1 MTHALLPGGAESIN
15 LPGVVE
21 GRSRTVVSWA
31 VGVATAP
38 RAEPTLARTLDSLAA
53 AGWEHP
59 RLFVEPGS
67 EIPPRFADLP
77 RSDRDEPLG
86 AFANWYLA
94 LAELVMRSPR
104 AEAYFMVQDD
114 VVFARGV
121 RPFLERA
128 LWPAA
133 NCGAVSIYCP
143 SNYAVDRPAGFHLE
157 DRGWGTWAAQAL
169 LFSNPSARSLLAS
182 CELVNHRH
190 HGPRDGSR
198 NIDCVVGH
206 WCRQAGRPFYVYTP
220 SLAQHIGETSTL
232 YASATTSGRRS
243 ATTFIGEDT
252 YPSGSGA
259 PPVRESH
266 PRGTGV
272 PPVKA
277 LPTT

>member
-143 SNYAVDRPAGFHLE
+143 SNYAVDRPAGFH
-157 DRGWGTWAAQAL
+157 
-169 LFSNPSARSLLAS
+169 
-182 CELVNHRH
+182 
-190 HGPRDGSR
+190 
-198 NIDCVVGH
+198 
-206 WCRQAGRPFYVYTP
+206 
-220 SLAQHIGETSTL
+220 
-232 YASATTSGRRS
+232 
-243 ATTFIGEDT
+243 
-252 YPSGSGA
+252 
-259 PPVRESH
+259 
-266 PRGTGV
+266 
-272 PPVKA
+272 
-277 LPTT
+277 

>member
-1 MTHALLPGGAESIN
+1 MTHVLLPDEAESIN
-15 LPGVVE
+15 PRRLPE
-21 GRSRTVVSWA
+21 GRSRTVISWA
-31 VGVATAP
+31 VGVTTAP
-38 RAEPTLARTLDSLAA
+38 RPEPTLARTLDSLAI
-53 AGWEHP
+53 AGWERP
-59 RLFVEPGS
+59 RLFVEPDS

-143 SNYAVDRPAGFHLE
+143 SHYAVGQPAGFHLE

-198 NIDCVVGH
+198 NIDCVVGL
-206 WCRQAGRPFYVYTP
+206 WCRQTGMPFYVYTP

-232 YASATTSGRRS
+232 YARASAAGRRR

-252 YPSGSGA
+252 YA
-259 PPVRESH
+259 
-266 PRGTGV
+266 RGTPV
-272 PPVKA
+272 PVVNRPSVDDLICSQRKS
-277 LPTT
+277 P

>member
-1 MTHALLPGGAESIN
+1 MTHVLLPDDAESIN
-15 LPGVVE
+15 PQRLPE
-21 GRSRTVVSWA
+21 GRSRTVISWA
-31 VGVATAP
+31 VGVTTAP
-38 RAEPTLARTLDSLAA
+38 RPEPTLARTLDSLAA

-143 SNYAVDRPAGFHLE
+143 SHYAVGQPAGFHLE
-157 DRGWGTWAAQAL
+157 DRGWGTWTAQTL
-169 LFSNPSARSLLAS
+169 LLPNPSARALLS
-182 CELVNHRH
+182 DVEVVNHRH
-190 HGPRDGSR
+190 HGPREGMK
-198 NIDCVVGH
+198 NIDCVVGR
-206 WCRQAGRPFYVYTP
+206 WCLAAGRPFYVYTP

-232 YASATTSGRRS
+232 YASASAAGRWS
-243 ATTFIGEDT
+243 AATFIGEDT
-252 YPSGSGA
+252 YPSG
-259 PPVRESH
+259 
-266 PRGTGV
+266 TGV
-272 PPVKA
+272 PRVNP